1 MSAPE
6 NQKRV
11 LAALHSEAVSPSQAA
26 QLKPAAAAGESGTG
40 GSDDCTSASP
50 TGGTSS
56 ELVIWRKALTVDFHA
71 VSVGAR
77 LGGGA
82 LTAPPVEMTKGIS
95 RWYWSSGLLD
105 EWDAE
110 PPALLHGAQ

>member
-1 MSAPE
+1 M
-6 NQKRV
+6 
-11 LAALHSEAVSPSQAA
+11 
-26 QLKPAAAAGESGTG
+26 
-40 GSDDCTSASP
+40 
-50 TGGTSS
+50 
-56 ELVIWRKALTVDFHA
+56 DFHA

-77 LGGGA
+77 LGGA
-82 LTAPPVEMTKGIS
+82 LTTPHVEMTKGIS